1 MESIRIILALIVN
14 EDYEVH
20 HMDLKTTFLN
30 GKLTEEV
37 YVQQPQGFVV
47 AGDEGKVLWLQ

>member
-1 MESIRIILALIVN
+1 
-14 EDYEVH
+14 
-20 HMDLKTTFLN
+20 MDLKTTFLN

-47 AGDEGKVLWLQ
+47 AGDEGKVLWLVPRAPGMVREA

>member
-1 MESIRIILALIVN
+1 
-14 EDYEVH
+14 
-20 HMDLKTTFLN
+20 MDLKTMFLN

-37 YVQQPQGFVV
+37 YVQQPQGFFV